1 MAVPFRLDELTL
13 FLDQAS
19 PYRTSVPRGLVS
31 RRYAM
36 VTRSQVSLI
45 SDLDATDA
53 HGALNEDE
61 PRGNS
66 SAPTAERVKLM
77 TVHASKARRDLRAGM
92 RAEIRAAP
100 MTYRRPT
107 GGRASSSTRS
117 LSSALRRACCRT
129 TTRSTPTRSSRRSGG
144 CSTSR

>member
-19 PYRTSVPRGLVS
+19 PHYQSLVPRGSASGRCV
-31 RRYAM
+31 M
-36 VTRSQVSLI
+36 VARSQVSLI

-66 SAPTAERVKLM
+66 SAPAAERVKLM
-77 TVHASKARRDLRAGM
+77 TVHASKAR
-92 RAEIRAAP
+92 
-100 MTYRRPT
+100 
-107 GGRASSSTRS
+107 
-117 LSSALRRACCRT
+117 
-129 TTRSTPTRSSRRSGG
+129 
-144 CSTSR
+144 